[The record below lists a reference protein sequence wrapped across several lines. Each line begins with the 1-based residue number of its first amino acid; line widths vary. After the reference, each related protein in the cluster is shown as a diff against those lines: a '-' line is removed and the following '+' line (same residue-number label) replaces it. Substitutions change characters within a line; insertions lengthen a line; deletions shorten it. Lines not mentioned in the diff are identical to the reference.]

1 MDSAQ
6 IENGSLEDKYF
17 DWILNMISDESM
29 YSGTDLQSKE
39 NVIPIVNALR
49 TVANTLEEPFIEPR
63 PPAKEYNPND
73 PANW

>member
-29 YSGTDLQSKE
+29 HSGTDLQNKE
-39 NVIPIVNALR
+39 NVTPIVNALR
-49 TVANTLEEPFIEPR
+49 SVASTLEEPFIEPR
-63 PPAKEYNPND
+63 PPAKDYNPND